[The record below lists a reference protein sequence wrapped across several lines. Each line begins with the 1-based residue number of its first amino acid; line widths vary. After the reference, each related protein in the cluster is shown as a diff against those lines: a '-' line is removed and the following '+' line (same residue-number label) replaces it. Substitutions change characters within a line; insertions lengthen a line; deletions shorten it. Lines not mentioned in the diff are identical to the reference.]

1 MKKVINASIGGRNFT
16 LEEDAYKR
24 LGTYLTHFRSRLGAE
39 SPGEVMDEIEGRI
52 AELFLREVGGSER
65 VVSLELVE
73 KTCATLGMP
82 DGSSEEGSAASRAAE
97 SGPERR
103 KLFRDPD
110 DKRIAGVCAGLGWYL
125 DVDVTLVRVLLLLA
139 FVLGSAGFWIYIIL
153 WIAVPEA
160 NTPAFQCEMR
170 GLPVTA
176 ENMARFS
183 RDRQNYKK

>member
-24 LGTYLTHFRSRLGAE
+24 LGTYLTHFRSRLGTD
-39 SPGEVMDEIEGRI
+39 SQGEVMDEIEGRI
-52 AELFLREVGGSER
+52 AELFLRDTGGIER
-65 VVSLELVE
+65 VVTLEMVE

-82 DGSSEEGSAASRAAE
+82 DGSEEEGYSSSRAPE
-97 SGPERR
+97 SGKERR
-103 KLFRDPD
+103 KLFRDPG
-110 DKRIAGVCAGLGWYL
+110 DKRIAGVCSGLGWYL

-139 FVLGSAGFWIYIIL
+139 FILGSAGFWIYIIL
-153 WIAVPEA
+153 WIAVPQA
-160 NTPAFQCEMR
+160 DTPALQCEMR